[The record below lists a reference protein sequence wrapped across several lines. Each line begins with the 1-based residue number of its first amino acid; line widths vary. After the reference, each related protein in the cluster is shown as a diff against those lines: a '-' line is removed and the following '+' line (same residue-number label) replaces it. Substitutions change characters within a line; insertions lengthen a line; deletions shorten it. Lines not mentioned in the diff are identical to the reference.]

1 MTWKAKLW
9 KVALLPSKEASTF
22 LLKKTS
28 WKSRLWLGKLN
39 YGRMGLPEK
48 QKRKIKKKNKNSEKS
63 YFKLC
68 V

>member
-22 LLKKTS
+22 LLKRHRESLDYDLK
-28 WKSRLWLGKLN
+28 
-39 YGRMGLPEK
+39 
-48 QKRKIKKKNKNSEKS
+48 
-63 YFKLC
+63 